1 MDKDT
6 LVDIHIEPWSRR
18 YLLGVNIWNMTREP
32 NDTHVHTNRHCR
44 HMQLAMFV

>member
-18 YLLGVNIWNMTREP
+18 YLLRVNIWNMTREP
-32 NDTHVHTNRHCR
+32 KYRHTYIQTNTVDTCN
-44 HMQLAMFV
+44 